1 MSAALKCLQ
10 SNLKRL
16 RVASGMSQ
24 QSFAEKA
31 GLDYKYYQRIESGNW
46 PGLQLRTVDKL
57 AKALK
62 VDVGDLFQR
71 SNK

>member
-1 MSAALKCLQ
+1 MTALKCLQ
-10 SNLKRL
+10 ANLKRL
-16 RVASGMSQ
+16 RLTQGFTQ

-31 GLDYKYYQRIESGNW
+31 GLDYKYYQRIEAGNW

-62 VDVGDLFQR
+62 IEVSELLKR
-71 SNK
+71 P

>member
-1 MSAALKCLQ
+1 VSALKCLQ

-16 RVASGMSQ
+16 RLAQGLTQ
-24 QSFAEKA
+24 QAFAEKA
-31 GLDYKYYQRIESGNW
+31 GIDYKYYQRIETGKW

-62 VDVGDLFQR
+62 VDASELLARPQ
-71 SNK
+71 K